1 MEAKSEQMLLYLEVI
16 EKFGRRR
23 DLDKRFRD
31 DFMWD
36 YGTQVRSFVFLKSE
50 GKLSQ
55 TLKIFVTKEPTNNG
69 CCYPFWENC
78 TPRF

>member
-1 MEAKSEQMLLYLEVI
+1 MEAKSEQRLLYLEVI
-16 EKFGRRR
+16 EKLGRT
-23 DLDKRFRD
+23 DLDKHVRD

-36 YGTQVRSFVFLKSE
+36 YGAQVRSFVFWKSKE
-50 GKLSQ
+50 KLSQ
-55 TLKIFVTKEPTNNG
+55 TSKIFVTKEPTNNG